1 MENYQLDDN
10 LKILVIGAGSAAC
23 QIISSIK
30 EQCLLRDQTR
40 QEAKKSQKIDENKR
54 KKSSYSRTIAK
65 G

>member
-40 QEAKKSQKIDENKR
+40 QEAKKSQKIDELN
-54 KKSSYSRTIAK
+54 
-65 G
+65 